1 MSDNKIYAYP
11 FPWEREAI
19 NGKPLPAGLNPIQ
32 QHTYTALRNT
42 GYAFRSGWITRE
54 LAAQEKQEFFHAYD
68 QAMQNKERD
77 DALTAYHVAVIRAT
91 EAARNDLCKEPTV
104 ENGLHLSRV
113 LDGLE
118 RPIVD

>member
-1 MSDNKIYAYP
+1 MPDNKAYAYP

-19 NGKPLPAGLNPIQ
+19 DGKPLPAGLNPIQ

-68 QAMQNKERD
+68 QAMQGKERD
-77 DALTAYHVAVIRAT
+77 DALTAYHVAVMNAT
-91 EAARNDLCKEPTV
+91 ASAQNALRKEPTV
-104 ENGLHLSRV
+104 ENGLYLSRV
-113 LDGLE
+113 IDGLE